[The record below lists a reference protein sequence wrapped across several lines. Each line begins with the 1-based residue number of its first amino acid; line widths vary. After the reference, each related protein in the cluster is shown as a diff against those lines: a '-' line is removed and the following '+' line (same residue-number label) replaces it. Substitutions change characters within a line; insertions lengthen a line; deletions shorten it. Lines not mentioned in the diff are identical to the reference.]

1 MRICVCL
8 RLKQFGAA
16 SGRFCKTNALR
27 RECLSSF
34 ETALTNDEMNY
45 HDNVLRL
52 IGNTPLIKLS
62 RLNKGLKPL
71 ILAKMENLNPGF
83 SVKDRIGISM
93 VEAAER
99 EGLLKPGGTIVE
111 ATSGNT
117 GIGLAIVAAVRGYKC
132 IFVMTDKA
140 SVEKARYLKALGA
153 DVVITPVSAKPGTP
167 DHYVSTARRIAAET
181 PNSFYPDQYSHP
193 ANPEA
198 HYRTTGP
205 ELWEQTEGKITHF
218 VSGIG
223 TGGTISGTGR
233 FLKEKNPNIKII
245 GADPIG
251 SIYKTYKETGKI
263 PETTP
268 YLVEGIGQEVLPPNA
283 QMRYVDEVLN
293 ISDHDSFETARQL
306 SRHEGIF
313 CGGSTGTNC
322 AAALRVAH
330 ELDQDAVVVFIVCD
344 TGEHYLSKFHSDEW
358 MKEKR
363 LLEPQKITAG
373 LISETKGKQAPRALV
388 TVAPGDLVA
397 AALAKMNEMGLTQIP
412 VMEDG
417 KSVGS
422 LRENHLLS
430 KVFADR
436 DLLEA
441 PVSKVMDKGFPTVDI
456 DDSVNAVS
464 RKLRTSPAVLIEEY
478 GRITGIITRHD
489 VLDVSGDGE

>member
-1 MRICVCL
+1 M
-8 RLKQFGAA
+8 
-16 SGRFCKTNALR
+16 
-27 RECLSSF
+27 EYY
-34 ETALTNDEMNY
+34 E
-45 HDNVLRL
+45 NVLGL
-52 IGNTPLIKLS
+52 VGHTPLVKLN

-93 VEAAER
+93 IDAAER
-99 EGLLKPGGTIVE
+99 AGTLKPGGTIVE

-117 GIGLAIVAAVRGYKC
+117 GIGLAIAASVRGYKC

-140 SVEKARYLKALGA
+140 SVEKSRYLKALGA

-167 DHYVSTARRIAAET
+167 DHYVSTARRIASET

-193 ANPEA
+193 AKPEA

-205 ELWEQTEGKITHF
+205 ELWEQTAGRITHF

-233 FLKEKNPNIKII
+233 FLKEKNANIRVI
-245 GADPIG
+245 GADPFG

-268 YLVEGIGQEVLPPNA
+268 YLVEGIGQEVLPANA
-283 QMRYVDEVLN
+283 HMQYVDEVMN
-293 ISDHDSFETARQL
+293 ISDRDSFEAARQL
-306 SRHEGIF
+306 GRVEGIF
-313 CGGSTGTNC
+313 CGGSSGTNC
-322 AAALRVAH
+322 AAALRTARD
-330 ELDQDAVVVFIVCD
+330 LDDDAIIVFIVCD

-373 LISETKGKQAPRALV
+373 LIGGTKGKAAPRELIAL
-388 TVAPGDLVA
+388 APDDLVS

-412 VMEDG
+412 VLEDG
-417 KSVGS
+417 KPLGS

-430 KVFADR
+430 KVFNDR
-436 DLLEA
+436 DLLEE
-441 PVSKVMDKGFPTVDI
+441 PVSKVMDKSFPTVDV
-456 DDSVNAVS
+456 DDDINQVT

-489 VLDVSGDGE
+489 VLDTTGNDGN